1 MKLKNQYIS
10 VGMKVLTV
18 YYIIWLIFIV
28 VFKMTFSINNLLI
41 ERQINLLPFYYDNT
55 VNIKVIFDEMV
66 SNILIFLPLGIMIR
80 SILFRKNNLK
90 SILFVFFFSLATE
103 FLQYALSIGVFDI
116 TDIINNTLGGVL
128 GVGIYNLALKKF
140 KSKFKV
146 DKFIFWIAF
155 ISAIFISLVLIVFLK
170 YNGI

>member
-1 MKLKNQYIS
+1 
-10 VGMKVLTV
+10 
-18 YYIIWLIFIV
+18 
-28 VFKMTFSINNLLI
+28 
-41 ERQINLLPFYYDNT
+41 
-55 VNIKVIFDEMV
+55 
-66 SNILIFLPLGIMIR
+66 MIR

-90 SILFVFFFSLATE
+90 SILFVFFFSLAIE

-146 DKFIFWIAF
+146 DKFIF
-155 ISAIFISLVLIVFLK
+155 
-170 YNGI
+170 G